1 MAFATAVQF
10 TYRRTNDASTET
22 NEDRTEAG
30 YFGDHRGVYGVRG
43 VERATVWL
51 YGEVLWVHTQHFDY
65 EAERRGRTKQVQIIT
80 SPLVKRY
87 RDGEGSMFLIEIPR
101 TMAEVL
107 KLEDFVLAAE
117 EVERFKGRI
126 DTTRQW

>member
-1 MAFATAVQF
+1 MGMRIARKPDISEIIAEF
-10 TYRRTNDASTET
+10 T
-22 NEDRTEAG
+22 
-30 YFGDHRGVYGVRG
+30 GVRG

-65 EAERRGRTKQVQIIT
+65 EAERHGRTKQVQIIT

-107 KLEDFVLAAE
+107 KLEDFVLDGPE
-117 EVERFKGRI
+117 LERFKGRI
-126 DTTRQW
+126 DTSEEPGSGQWTTENGK